1 MLLSRCYAPLS
12 NPFLYSFLLPRSSI
26 VSELLVESIVS
37 VVCLLSSQ
45 PILRVVTRGPWRLV
59 LRLAFYCILKHGIL
73 TNSDEVWIISFGS

>member
-26 VSELLVESIVS
+26 VSELESIVS

-45 PILRVVTRGPWRLV
+45 PILRAVTRGPWRLV

-73 TNSDEVWIISFGS
+73 TNSDEVWIIYFGS